1 MIPYDK
7 IAWNAMF
14 YKLTKDREK
23 MLYICTRMINLK
35 NDTKGATTVE
45 YVIIVAAVAALVTTG
60 VAFLGGG
67 FTTAFKAICS
77 TISGSTCA

>member
-1 MIPYDK
+1 M
-7 IAWNAMF
+7 
-14 YKLTKDREK
+14 LT
-23 MLYICTRMINLK
+23 LK

-67 FTTAFKAICS
+67 FTTAFTAICT
-77 TISGSTCA
+77 TISGSAC